1 MRRASGKLHQ
11 KSPFTIGVSKR
22 KAVMVL
28 FPGGVPWWPE
38 LSIYI
43 IRRERSC
50 GAVVHGHS
58 RTLDIYSQMP
68 GGKIRTFG

>member
-1 MRRASGKLHQ
+1 
-11 KSPFTIGVSKR
+11 
-22 KAVMVL
+22 MVL